1 MISIRL
7 LPDHHHHHISLPR
20 NTIDPSIIIVAC
32 SIIIICVLPFAASF
46 QFRLLSLSSIA
57 NHFTP
62 LSLHHRRHHRIL
74 PTSIIGDGAAI
85 TTNSNHIRV
94 NKSRYNNNI
103 NINNNINMSS
113 NHDDNVA
120 AGTTTTAPPSS
131 SSSFRNISSS
141 NNIPTFDRDD
151 KAKATDFANYFC
163 AYAQLYHQ
171 KQMLTDHNRM
181 VSF

>member
-1 MISIRL
+1 
-7 LPDHHHHHISLPR
+7 
-20 NTIDPSIIIVAC
+20 
-32 SIIIICVLPFAASF
+32 VLPFAASF
-46 QFRLLSLSSIA
+46 QLLSLSSSKA

-74 PTSIIGDGAAI
+74 PTSIIGYGAAI

-103 NINNNINMSS
+103 NMSS

-120 AGTTTTAPPSS
+120 AGTTTAPPPSS
-131 SSSFRNISSS
+131 SSAFRNISSS
-141 NNIPTFDRDD
+141 NNIPTFDGDD

>member
-1 MISIRL
+1 MTSIPSL
-7 LPDHHHHHISLPR
+7 LPDNHSLPR
-20 NTIDPSIIIVAC
+20 NTILLLLPSIIVAC
-32 SIIIICVLPFAASF
+32 IIICVLPFAASF
-46 QFRLLSLSSIA
+46 QLLSLSSSKA

-62 LSLHHRRHHRIL
+62 LSHHHRHRIL
-74 PTSIIGDGAAI
+74 TTSIGDGAAI
-85 TTNSNHIRV
+85 TANHHIRI
-94 NKSRYNNNI
+94 NKRRY
-103 NINNNINMSS
+103 NNNINMSS

-120 AGTTTTAPPSS
+120 AGTTTAPPPSS
-131 SSSFRNISSS
+131 SSAFRNISSS
-141 NNIPTFDRDD
+141 NNIPTFDGDD

>member
-1 MISIRL
+1 MTSIRL
-7 LPDHHHHHISLPR
+7 LPDHHHHISLPR
-20 NTIDPSIIIVAC
+20 NTIIPSIIIVAC
-32 SIIIICVLPFAASF
+32 SIIIIICVLPFAASF
-46 QFRLLSLSSIA
+46 QLSSLSSTSIA

-74 PTSIIGDGAAI
+74 PTSIVGDGAAS
-85 TTNSNHIRV
+85 TANSNHIRV
-94 NKSRYNNNI
+94 NKSRYNIINNNNI
-103 NINNNINMSS
+103 NINMSS
-113 NHDDNVA
+113 NHDDNVV

-141 NNIPTFDRDD
+141 NNIPTFDGDD

-181 VSF
+181 VS